1 MRNLWKVLINDF
13 WYVGAYYKHL
23 PFTPFVTQTIKEEDY
38 KHILIKDGFSDW
50 GLPRELQC
58 KEIPKNCLHTLSQCT
73 GLKDKNGN
81 LIFENDICEYTF
93 EDIGK
98 QKALIYWNEKQCGF
112 LMKPFDNFEF
122 THLNNCVIVGNKFEE
137 LK

>member
-23 PFTPFVTQTIKEEDY
+23 PFTPFLAKIIKEEDY